1 VERLREATGDDG
13 FDPARRPARED
24 QARLLGL
31 LADPAYLG
39 CGHLRL
45 LIQHPDQYRVRPQL
59 TQWFISTSIVT
70 TFINVI
76 VVVVVTN
83 VSCVVRVVSYRVVS
97 CRVVSCCVSCRVVSC
112 RGVL

>member
-13 FDPARRPARED
+13 FDPARKPAQED
-24 QARLLGL
+24 QARLLEL

-59 TQWFISTSIVT
+59 TQWFISTYPSVIIVIVT
-70 TFINVI
+70 IIVTFIHI
-76 VVVVVTN
+76 VVIMTN
-83 VSCVVRVVSYRVVS
+83 VCV
-97 CRVVSCCVSCRVVSC
+97 
-112 RGVL
+112 